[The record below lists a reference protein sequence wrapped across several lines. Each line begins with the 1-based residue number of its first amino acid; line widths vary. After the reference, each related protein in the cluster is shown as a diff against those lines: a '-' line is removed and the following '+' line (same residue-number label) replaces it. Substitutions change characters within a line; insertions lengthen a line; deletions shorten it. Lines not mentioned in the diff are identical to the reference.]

1 MPDHTPPPYAKVQ
14 AAMNAM
20 TDKAMQTPDQVV
32 AIAIVD
38 NTGNLLAYAQTG
50 QLRLF
55 SRRHAIRKAYTAAI
69 MGMDTGVHAQKLKE
83 QGRSISELGDPQLTA
98 TQGGLVVERDGLI
111 LGGIGVGGFPTGK
124 DDEAL
129 SRVGLAVLQK
139 Q

>member
-1 MPDHTPPPYAKVQ
+1 MPDHSPLPFARVQ

-20 TDKAMQTPDQVV
+20 TEKITQTPDTVV

-38 NTGNLLAYAQTG
+38 ATGNLVAYAQTG
-50 QLRLF
+50 NLRLF

-83 QGRSISELGDPQLTA
+83 QGRSITELGDPQLTP
-98 TQGGLVVERDGLI
+98 TQGGLVIIRNGMI

-129 SRVGLAVLQK
+129 SRVGLQVLMQ
-139 Q
+139 